1 MSLRPGLFSLA
12 SLAFLAVAEVA
23 PAQASPELGSRCSR
37 LLAFYEW
44 YGAGRKENSD
54 GARHHGWIG
63 ASIDCGRGRLAEG
76 IVALEQLLH
85 RKRHDPWGCLQVPAT
100 R

>member
-1 MSLRPGLFSLA
+1 MSWRPGLFSLA
-12 SLAFLAVAEVA
+12 SLAFVAVAEVA
-23 PAQASPELGSRCSR
+23 PAHAAPDLKARCSR

-54 GARHHGWIG
+54 GARHHDWIG

-76 IVALEQLLH
+76 IAALERLLL
-85 RKRHDPWGCLQVPAT
+85 RKRHDPHGPLRVPAS